1 MEALTIR
8 NLNKQY
14 KDFSLRDISFSLP
27 MGSIMGFIGENGA
40 GKSTTIKKYTGP
52 ASERQR

>member
-14 KDFSLRDISFSLP
+14 RDFSLKDISFSLP

-40 GKSTTIKKYTGP
+40 GKVL
-52 ASERQR
+52 R